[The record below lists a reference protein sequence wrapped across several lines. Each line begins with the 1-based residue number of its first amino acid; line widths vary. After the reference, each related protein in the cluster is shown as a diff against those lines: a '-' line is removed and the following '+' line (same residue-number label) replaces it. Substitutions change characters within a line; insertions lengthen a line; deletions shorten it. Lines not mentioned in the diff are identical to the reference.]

1 MRSPRLIGV
10 TLIVALGVAGVAR
23 GEAGGDG
30 NVIVSFTG
38 GISPKTLP
46 RADTA
51 PVGVSIDTA
60 FKAIDGADPP
70 PQLREISIAINRQG
84 KIFDRGLPTCR
95 IRSIQPTTI
104 SAARR
109 ICGGAI
115 VGSGHVGVRVHL
127 MNQQPFTFTGPLL
140 VFNAEPSDGK
150 RRLLAQ
156 VYGIKPPSAFVFTF
170 KVLKRSGT
178 FGTVIRTVLPESAQK
193 WAYVTHFDMRL
204 QRTYAYEGERR
215 SFVSASCAAP
225 AGFRSALFPF
235 ARGKF
240 TFAGG
245 LDVTV
250 GLNRECKV
258 L

>member
-1 MRSPRLIGV
+1 MRSRGLIGV
-10 TLIVALGVAGVAR
+10 ALIAALSVAGVAR

-46 RADTA
+46 RTGAA
-51 PVGVSIDTA
+51 PVGVNIDTT
-60 FKAIDGADPP
+60 FKAVDGADPP

-95 IRSIQPTTI
+95 VRSIQPTTI
-104 SAARR
+104 AAARQ
-109 ICGGAI
+109 ICGAAI
-115 VGSGHVGVRVHL
+115 VGSGHVQARIHL
-127 MNQQPFTFTGPLL
+127 TNQQPFTFTGPLL
-140 VFNAEPSDGK
+140 VFNAKPSGGK

-156 VYGIKPPSAFVFTF
+156 VYGIKPPSAFVLTF
-170 KVLKRSGT
+170 KILKRSGT
-178 FGTVIRTVLPESAQK
+178 FGTVIRTVLPKSAQK

-204 QRTYAYEGERR
+204 HRTYAYEGERR

-225 AGFRSALFPF
+225 AGFRAALFPF

-245 LDVTV
+245 LAVTIP
-250 GLNRECKV
+250 LNRECKV
-258 L
+258 R

>member
-10 TLIVALGVAGVAR
+10 ALIVALGMAGVAR

-30 NVIVSFTG
+30 NVVVSFTG

-46 RADTA
+46 RTGTA
-51 PVGVSIDTA
+51 PVGVSIDTT

-70 PQLREISIAINRQG
+70 PQLREISIGINRQG
-84 KIFDRGLPTCR
+84 RIFDRGLPTCR
-95 IRSIQPTTI
+95 VRSIQPTTI
-104 SAARR
+104 AAARR

-115 VGSGHVGVRVHL
+115 VGSGHIEVRIHL
-127 MNQQPFTFTGPLL
+127 ENQSPFTFTGPLL
-140 VFNAEPSDGK
+140 VFNAERSNGK

-156 VYGIKPPSAFVFTF
+156 VYGIRPPSAFVLTF
-170 KVLKRSGT
+170 KILERRGT
-178 FGTVIRTVLPESAQK
+178 YGTVIRTVLPTSAQK

-204 QRTYAYEGERR
+204 QRTYAYNGEQR

-225 AGFRSALFPF
+225 AGFQAALFPF

-245 LDVTV
+245 LAVTIP
-250 GLNRECKV
+250 LNRECRV
-258 L
+258 R

>member
-1 MRSPRLIGV
+1 MRGPRLIGV
-10 TLIVALGVAGVAR
+10 ALIVALSVAGVAR

-38 GISPKTLP
+38 GITPKTLP

-51 PVGVSIDTA
+51 PVGVNIDTS
-60 FKAIDGADPP
+60 FKAIDGVDPP
-70 PQLREISIAINRQG
+70 PQLREISIGINRQG

-95 IRSIQPTTI
+95 VRSIQPTTI

-115 VGSGHVGVRVHL
+115 VGSGHIEVRIHL
-127 MNQQPFTFTGPLL
+127 TNQQPFTFTGPLL
-140 VFNAEPSDGK
+140 VFNATPSDGK

-156 VYGIKPPSAFVFTF
+156 VYGIKPPSAFVLTF
-170 KVLKRSGT
+170 KILKRSGT
-178 FGTVIRTVLPESAQK
+178 FGTVIRTVLPKSAQK

-204 QRTYAYEGERR
+204 HRTYAYEGERR
-215 SFVSASCAAP
+215 SFISASCAAP
-225 AGFRSALFPF
+225 AGFRAALFPF

-245 LDVTV
+245 LDVAIP
-250 GLNRECKV
+250 LNRECKV
-258 L
+258 R